1 MLRLIL
7 TKLYIITYKE
17 RPVEKLLY
25 TIGKVSNEIGEK
37 TSLVRFWADKFPA
50 FIKPSR
56 NKKGNRLFTS
66 QDLNNFRTI
75 HYLVKECGLTLEGA
89 AKKMKDN
96 KEGLDNR
103 VEVISKLNYI
113 KEQLQEVAANL

>member
-1 MLRLIL
+1 MVRL
-7 TKLYIITYKE
+7 
-17 RPVEKLLY
+17 
-25 TIGKVSNEIGEK
+25 
-37 TSLVRFWADKFPA
+37 WADKYHVFM
-50 FIKPSR
+50 KQSR
-56 NKKGNRLFTS
+56 NKKGNRWLTS
-66 QDLNNFRTI
+66 QDMNNFRTI
-75 HYLVKECGLTLEGA
+75 HYLEKECGLTLEGA

>member
-1 MLRLIL
+1 MP
-7 TKLYIITYKE
+7 YKE
-17 RPVEKLLY
+17 RPVEKLYY
-25 TIGKVSNEIGEK
+25 TIGEVSNEIGENA
-37 TSLVRFWADKFPA
+37 SLVRFWADKFPA

-89 AKKMKDN
+89 AEKMKDN